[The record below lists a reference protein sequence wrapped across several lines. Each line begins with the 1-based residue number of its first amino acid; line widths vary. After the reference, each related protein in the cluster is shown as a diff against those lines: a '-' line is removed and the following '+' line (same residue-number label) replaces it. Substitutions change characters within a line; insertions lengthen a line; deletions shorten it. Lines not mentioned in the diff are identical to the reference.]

1 MPFPTNEKQRRIENE
16 QMQRKLKTD
25 DELNDWP
32 CHWLCAGTGSD
43 LHSPTEQIVKGVAA
57 LFLARD
63 NTIHW
68 RRGMCNVKRE

>member
-32 CHWLCAGTGSD
+32 SPWLCAGPV
-43 LHSPTEQIVKGVAA
+43 LICIRRQKKIVKGVAA
-57 LFLARD
+57 LLLATD
-63 NTIHW
+63 KIHR